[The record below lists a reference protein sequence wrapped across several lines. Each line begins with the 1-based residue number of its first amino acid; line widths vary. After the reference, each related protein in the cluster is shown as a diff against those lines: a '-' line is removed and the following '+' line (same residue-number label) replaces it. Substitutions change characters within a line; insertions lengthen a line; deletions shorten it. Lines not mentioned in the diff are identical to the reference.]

1 MRRFLTA
8 VLCVAMCAIAGPL
21 LAPPASATRAPGTIP
36 LPVDFQPE
44 GIAVGRGDTFYVG
57 SLRSGDIYRGHL
69 RTGEGSLFVD
79 TDGRQAVGMRVDEAR
94 NLLFVAGGTGGHVY
108 VYNTRDGSQA
118 ADIAVGG
125 PNTFT
130 NDVALTRHA
139 AYFTDT
145 FAPLIYKVP
154 YGRGWFGTPE
164 AITVTG
170 PAGVSDPGTFGLNG
184 IDATADGSMLVVDH
198 TNEGIIALVDPATGI
213 SREITLV
220 GGSLV
225 PTTPDGLQLEGRWL
239 YVVENFANMIAKIK
253 LSGDLTS
260 GRIVR
265 TITSDHF
272 EVPSTVAVKGN
283 LLAAVNAKFDLG
295 LPPPFSTGAPPGT
308 PFEVVTVRR

>member
-1 MRRFLTA
+1 MRRFLSA
-8 VLCVAMCAIAGPL
+8 VLCAAVCAVAGPL
-21 LAPPASATRAPGTIP
+21 LVSPASATRAPGTIP

-69 RTGEGSLFVD
+69 RTGAGALFVD
-79 TDGRQAVGMRVDEAR
+79 TGGRQAVGMRVDEAR
-94 NLLFVAGGTGGHVY
+94 ELLFVAGGAGGHVY
-108 VYNTRDGSQA
+108 VYSTRDGSQV
-118 ADIAVGG
+118 ADIVVGG

-145 FAPLIYKVP
+145 FAPLIHKVP

-164 AITVTG
+164 AIRVTG

-184 IDATADGSMLVVDH
+184 IDVTADGSMLVVNH
-198 TNEGIIALVDPATGI
+198 TNEGIIALVDPATGL
-213 SREITLV
+213 SREITLT

-225 PTTPDGLQLEGRWL
+225 PATPDGLQLEGRWL
-239 YVVENFANMIAKIK
+239 YVVENFANKIAKIK

-265 TITSDHF
+265 TITSDLF
-272 EVPSTVAVKGN
+272 EVPSTAAVKGN